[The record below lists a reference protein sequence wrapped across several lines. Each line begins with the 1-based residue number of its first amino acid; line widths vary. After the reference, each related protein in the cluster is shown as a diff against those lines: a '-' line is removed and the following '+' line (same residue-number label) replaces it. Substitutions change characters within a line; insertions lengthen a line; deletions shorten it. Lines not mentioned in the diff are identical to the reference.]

1 MAHSTAPGA
10 AAPAPR
16 YPLSGW
22 VEAGCYVI
30 AISVLT
36 LTYVVGHQLG
46 AHPIAFVLYAMLASA
61 LVLLAVTGFGK
72 DAAAIMLAPQSWLVG
87 AGTIGMEIFY
97 YLLLA
102 HIAPAHASLVV
113 RLAIPAAMLTGFLV
127 FKRRPPNLAIIGVT
141 IVLAGILPLIVTV
154 PAEHRWPVILAGLAS
169 AAAFNMRG
177 FAAEFHPY
185 NRNARTVHEK
195 LRVTGL
201 IVLVSSIASFL
212 VAGAGALAIGLGL
225 LPPSQLVPSLSDM
238 AHVPTILLG
247 SLVGSVILTAMA
259 YLGFSSVVK
268 ITTENFTATSAFTPV
283 ATLLVQL
290 AGSATGMI
298 PDYALDWSLLPAM
311 AVVIAGVFLIL
322 AAARRRG

>member
-1 MAHSTAPGA
+1 MPNDTSPSA
-10 AAPAPR
+10 AALGPR

-22 VEAGCYVI
+22 VEAGCYVVAI
-30 AISVLT
+30 AVLT
-36 LTYVVGHQLG
+36 LTYVVGHQMG

-61 LVLLAVTGFGK
+61 IVLLVFTGFGT
-72 DAAAIMLAPQSWLVG
+72 DAAAIMLAPQSWAVG

-113 RLAIPAAMLTGFLV
+113 RLAIPAAMLTGFLL
-127 FKRRPPNLAIIGVT
+127 FKRRPPNLAILGVL
-141 IVLAGILPLIVTV
+141 IVLAGIVPLIVTV
-154 PAEHRWPVILAGLAS
+154 PADHRLAVIASGLAS
-169 AAAFNMRG
+169 AAAFNLRG

-185 NRNARTVHEK
+185 NRNAKTVVEK

-212 VAGAGALAIGLGL
+212 VAGAGAAAIGLGL
-225 LPPSQLVPSLSDM
+225 MPPSQLVPSLADM

-247 SLVGSVILTAMA
+247 TLVGSIILTAMA

-268 ITTENFTATSAFTPV
+268 ITTENFTATSALTPV
-283 ATLLVQL
+283 ATLLVQV
-290 AGSATGMI
+290 AGSATGLI
-298 PDYALDWSLLPAM
+298 PSYALDWSLLPAM

-322 AAARRRG
+322 AAARRRA

>member
-1 MAHSTAPGA
+1 MPNDTT
-10 AAPAPR
+10 PAVPQPPR

-30 AISVLT
+30 AIAVLT
-36 LTYVVGHQLG
+36 LTYVVGYQLG

-61 LVLLAVTGFGK
+61 LVLLAFTGFGR

-113 RLAIPAAMLTGFLV
+113 RLAIPAAMLTGFLL
-127 FKRRPPNLAIIGVT
+127 FKRRPPNLAILGSGV
-141 IVLAGILPLIVTV
+141 VLAGIVPLIVTV
-154 PAEHRWPVILAGLAS
+154 PSEYRLGVIAAGLAS
-169 AAAFNMRG
+169 AAAFNLRG

-185 NRNARTVHEK
+185 NRNAKTVPEK

-212 VAGAGALAIGLGL
+212 VAGLGALAIGVGL
-225 LPPSQLVPSLSDM
+225 LPPSPLVPSLADM
-238 AHVPTILLG
+238 AHGPTILLG
-247 SLVGSVILTAMA
+247 TLVGSVILTAMA

-283 ATLLVQL
+283 ATLLVQI
-290 AGSATGMI
+290 AGSATGLI
-298 PDYALDWSLLPAM
+298 PAYALDWSLLPAM
-311 AVVIAGVFLIL
+311 GVVIAGVFLIL
-322 AAARRRG
+322 AAARRKA